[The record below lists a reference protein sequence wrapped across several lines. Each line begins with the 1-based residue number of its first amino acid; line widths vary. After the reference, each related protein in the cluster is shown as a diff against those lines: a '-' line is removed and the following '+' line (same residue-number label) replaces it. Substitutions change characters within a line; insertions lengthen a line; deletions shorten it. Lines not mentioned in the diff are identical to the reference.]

1 MIFEEVA
8 LGLVL
13 RDVPQ
18 AEIEERVTNILHLWA
33 VSLRNWPISA
43 LSFGQ
48 KNG

>member
-18 AEIEERVTNILHLWA
+18 AEIEERDEYFTYCGLYPF
-33 VSLRNWPISA
+33 RTY
-43 LSFGQ
+43 
-48 KNG
+48 